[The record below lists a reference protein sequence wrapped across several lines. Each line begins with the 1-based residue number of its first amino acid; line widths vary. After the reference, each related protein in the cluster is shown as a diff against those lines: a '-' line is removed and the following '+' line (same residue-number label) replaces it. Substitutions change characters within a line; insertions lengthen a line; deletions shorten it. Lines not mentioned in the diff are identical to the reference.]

1 MNNFERLKQMD
12 IDQAAEWLDKH
23 GQFDSSPWM
32 KWFDSTYCKKCETI
46 RARLVDPDKENEC
59 SWCELNED
67 KCKFFPDQDETPEGK
82 QIVKLWLESEVEDE

>member
-1 MNNFERLKQMD
+1 MNNFEKLKQMD

-32 KWFDSTYCKKCETI
+32 KWFDSTYCQNCETVET
-46 RARLVDPDKENEC
+46 RLEDFDKDVVC
-59 SWCELNED
+59 AWCEVHDD
-67 KCKFFPDQDETPEGK
+67 KCKFFPDQSEAPEGR